1 MVQSVAELVTGTGP
15 AFEATSSQSNV
26 LFLPVSS
33 SFIKFP
39 AVALVISGQKYIQI
53 CGLVL
58 LLHWDRKFTQ
68 QVDINKEFQRSN
80 TACFIICMDNLN
92 VVQVVT

>member
-15 AFEATSSQSNV
+15 AFEATSPQSDV
-26 LFLPVSS
+26 LFLPVSGT
-33 SFIKFP
+33 FIKFP
-39 AVALVISGQKYIQI
+39 AVALVISGQKYIKI
-53 CGLVL
+53 PGLVL
-58 LLHWDRKFTQ
+58 LLHWDKKF
-68 QVDINKEFQRSN
+68 